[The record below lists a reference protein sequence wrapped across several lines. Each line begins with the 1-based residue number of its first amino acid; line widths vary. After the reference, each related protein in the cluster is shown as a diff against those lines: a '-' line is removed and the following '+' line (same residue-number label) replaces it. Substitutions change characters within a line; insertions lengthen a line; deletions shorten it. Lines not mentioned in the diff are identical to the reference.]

1 MCCKKEKNDVNKYV
15 LQGKKGK
22 VLPLVSFFFFFNNEF
37 VFS

>member
-22 VLPLVSFFFFFNNEF
+22 EGSKKKKLQDAWHIGGA
-37 VFS
+37 